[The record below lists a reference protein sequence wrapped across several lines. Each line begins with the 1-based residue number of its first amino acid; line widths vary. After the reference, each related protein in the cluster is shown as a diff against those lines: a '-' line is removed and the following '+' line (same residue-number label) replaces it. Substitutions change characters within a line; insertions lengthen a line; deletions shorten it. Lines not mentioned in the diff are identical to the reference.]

1 LSAHALRSNDP
12 ATPEP
17 APSAQSQADAPTPT
31 SVKLLRNADIPVLAL
46 ALVLFLVTGLPIGGW
61 IAGAGAWALQ
71 RGIDELAKRRAKT
84 AEDVRT
90 RVGLLAGSM
99 ILRGW
104 IVAGIIVAVGI
115 GDEDAGL
122 SAAVLFIAVFTL
134 QFTMTMAMRPFEV
147 AAEKTARKPGVKPR

>member
-1 LSAHALRSNDP
+1 MSAHAVRTTSP
-12 ATPEP
+12 ATPD
-17 APSAQSQADAPTPT
+17 PSASPQPPAEQPTPT
-31 SVKLLRNADIPVLAL
+31 SVKLLRNADVPVLAL
-46 ALVLFLVTGLPIGGW
+46 ALILFLVTGLPIAGW
-61 IAGAGAWALQ
+61 VAGAGAWAIQ
-71 RGIDELAKRRAKT
+71 RALDELAKRRAKS

-122 SAAVLFIAVFTL
+122 AAAILFIAVFTL

-147 AAEKTARKPGVKPR
+147 AAEKATREPGAGP

>member
-1 LSAHALRSNDP
+1 VSNLSAHALGTADAP
-12 ATPEP
+12 APEP
-17 APSAQSQADAPTPT
+17 TSTQEPTPT
-31 SVKLLRNADIPVLAL
+31 SVKVLRNVDVPVLLL
-46 ALVLFLVTGLPIGGW
+46 ALVLFLVTGLPIAGW

-71 RGIDELAKRRAKT
+71 RGLNELAVSRAKK
-84 AEDVRT
+84 ADDVRT

-115 GDEDAGL
+115 ADEDAGL
-122 SAAVLFIAVFTL
+122 SAAILFIAVFTL

-147 AAEKTARKPGVKPR
+147 EPSKSKAKPGGAR